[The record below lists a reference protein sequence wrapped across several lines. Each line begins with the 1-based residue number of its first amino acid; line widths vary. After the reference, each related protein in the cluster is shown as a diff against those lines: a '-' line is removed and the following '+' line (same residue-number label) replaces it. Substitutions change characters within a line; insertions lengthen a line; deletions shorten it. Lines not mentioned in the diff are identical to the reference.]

1 MTAQEATTQQR
12 RAPRP
17 VRRNR
22 FGDRGSASAELV
34 LLLPVLILVL
44 YVVVY
49 CERGSDTRMR
59 LDDAAHQAARAASQA
74 RTPGQ
79 AADAARATA
88 TAALDEAGVACQ
100 AVTVQLDGTLEPG
113 STVTATL
120 TCTIG
125 LQDLAMIP
133 MPGTTTLDARFTAP
147 VDLYR
152 SSTATPATTGGEHP

>member
-1 MTAQEATTQQR
+1 MRGPRAATR
-12 RAPRP
+12 RERAPRTQ
-17 VRRNR
+17 RRSR
-22 FGDRGSASAELV
+22 SGDRGSASAELV

-49 CERGSDTRMR
+49 AERGSDARMR

-88 TAALDEAGVACQ
+88 DAALAEAGIACQ
-100 AVTVQLDGTLEPG
+100 TITVQLDGTLEPG

-120 TCTIG
+120 TCTVG

-133 MPGTTTLDARFTAP
+133 LPGTTTLDANFTAP

-152 SSTATPATTGGEHP
+152 GSTLTPAATGGERP